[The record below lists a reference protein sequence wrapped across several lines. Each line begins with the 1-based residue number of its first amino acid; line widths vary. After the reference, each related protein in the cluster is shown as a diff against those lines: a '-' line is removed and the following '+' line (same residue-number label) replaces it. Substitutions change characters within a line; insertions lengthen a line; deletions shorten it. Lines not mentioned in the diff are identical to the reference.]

1 MLASTKNNSDSK
13 WRKKIQC
20 ATQSHKTDAYFS
32 FTHQMW
38 KIKENTLLKFC
49 PMLKFKKT
57 QENLT

>member
-1 MLASTKNNSDSK
+1 ME
-13 WRKKIQC
+13 KKFQC

-32 FTHQMW
+32 FTHQIW